1 MQPRRAGEAGQDD
14 LFRAG
19 LSQIINLDHPLA
31 KLANSIKWNDL
42 EHPLADLYRP
52 GPGQP
57 PLPIRLMI
65 GLSLLQSTMKH
76 SDVQLCE
83 RWIENPYY
91 QYFCGEEFFQHRLP
105 FDRTSLTRWRQRVGK
120 ERLQTLVQQ
129 ALRPDE

>member
-1 MQPRRAGEAGQDD
+1 MQPQIRGEAGQND

-19 LSQIINLDHPLA
+19 LAQIINLEHPLA
-31 KLANSIKWNDL
+31 KLAREIDWNNL
-42 EHPLADLYRP
+42 EHQLADLYRP

-65 GLSLLQSTMKH
+65 ALSLLQHMMKH

-83 RWIENPYY
+83 RWLENPYY
-91 QYFCGEEFFQHRLP
+91 QYFCGEEFFQLKLP
-105 FDRTSLTRWRQRVGK
+105 FDRTSLTRWRQRVGE

-129 ALRPDE
+129 TLRAA